1 MARIVITG
9 AEGFLGWHAS
19 ARLHGEK
26 AHQAVRVGRA
36 EFSDPARLA
45 EALGQADAVF
55 HIAGMNRGAD
65 EEVERTN
72 VSLAEALVGALDASG
87 SAAHVVFANSTHIDR
102 DTPYARGK
110 RAAAA
115 ALRAWAERREARFTD
130 LVLPNLFGECG
141 RPFYNSV
148 VSTFCH
154 QLAAGETPRIHQ
166 DNEIELLH
174 AQDAVAHMLD
184 AVTQARVGTVRSGGH
199 RVRVSTLLA
208 RLTEMS
214 SQYERQLIPALS
226 DPFELALFNT
236 LRAYRYPARY
246 PVALELREDARGSL
260 FEAVR
265 TLHGGQC
272 FLSTTK
278 PGVTRG
284 NHYHRGKLER
294 FLVVQGEAAIR
305 IRRLFTDEVC
315 EFAVTGD
322 KPAYIDMPAFH
333 THNITNTGTG
343 TLLTMFW
350 AHEIFDPA
358 APDTYAEAV
367 P

>member
-1 MARIVITG
+1 MARIAITG
-9 AEGFLGWHAS
+9 ADGFLGWHAS

-26 AHQAVRVGRA
+26 AHQPVRIGRA
-36 EFSDPARLA
+36 GFSDPTRLA
-45 EALGQADAVF
+45 EAVGQADAVF
-55 HIAGMNRGAD
+55 HIAGMNRGPD

-72 VSLAEALVGALDASG
+72 VSLAESLVSALDASG
-87 SAAHVVFANSTHIDR
+87 SKAHVVFANSTHIDR
-102 DTPYARGK
+102 DTRYASGK

-115 ALRAWAERREARFTD
+115 ALRAWAERRDARFTD

-166 DNEIELLH
+166 DSEIELLH
-174 AQDAVAHMLD
+174 AQEAVAHMLE
-184 AVTQARVGTVRSGGH
+184 ALTQGRVGTVRPGGH

-226 DPFELALFNT
+226 DPFDLAMFNT
-236 LRAYRYPARY
+236 LRAYRYPAHY
-246 PVALELREDARGSL
+246 PVALELREDVRGSL

-265 TLHGGQC
+265 SLHGGQC

-294 FLVVQGEAAIR
+294 FLVVQGEAVIR
-305 IRRLFTDEVC
+305 IRRLFSDEVR